1 MSSLAV
7 VKHAIGGNTPAPVA
21 YAGGKFFATMG
32 DGIPVEIELGNDA
45 QSYFYCNQDMI
56 NIHPFKFPAVP
67 SNQPPG
73 YEWMTEEQDFAYV
86 YGYTCLGIIVFITL
100 TILNKIS
107 IRVMEFFFSPFEV
120 RGSFDIEKDEWSVL
134 SCKDISVT

>member
-1 MSSLAV
+1 
-7 VKHAIGGNTPAPVA
+7 
-21 YAGGKFFATMG
+21 
-32 DGIPVEIELGNDA
+32 
-45 QSYFYCNQDMI
+45 MI